1 RGKFLWVDGE
11 KFFMR
16 AVTYGPFRSDR
27 FGTTYPALEIV
38 EQDFAMMAANGV
50 NTIRTYNAPP
60 RWLLDLAQ
68 QHGLRVLV
76 GLQAERHF
84 AFLEDSKA
92 IRDIKTQVVEG
103 TRRSAGHPAVL
114 CYTIANEI
122 PAHIVRWYGARR
134 IERFIKDL
142 FTLAKT
148 EDPQGLFT
156 YANYPTTEYLD
167 LPFLDLVS

>member
-1 RGKFLWVDGE
+1 MTASKAALALQLEPERRTWSRPTVRGKFLWVDGE

-60 RWLLDLAQ
+60 RWLLDVAQ
-68 QHGLRVLV
+68 KHGLRVMV

-92 IRDIKTQVVEG
+92 IQDIHEQVRTG
-103 TRRSAGHPAVL
+103 ARRSAGHPAVL
-114 CYTIANEI
+114 C
-122 PAHIVRWYGARR
+122 RAR
-134 IERFIKDL
+134 
-142 FTLAKT
+142 
-148 EDPQGLFT
+148 Q
-156 YANYPTTEYLD
+156 
-167 LPFLDLVS
+167 